1 MQETWFQSLCWED
14 PLAKKIT
21 THYSILAWR
30 VPWTVEPVRLQS
42 MGSQSGTQLHHTHTH
57 THTHYVSESDLL
69 KIHLES
75 SSATIPRFPPAYNI
89 L

>member
-1 MQETWFQSLCWED
+1 MD
-14 PLAKKIT
+14 
-21 THYSILAWR
+21 
-30 VPWTVEPVRLQS
+30 
-42 MGSQSGTQLHHTHTH
+42 SGACQAIVHGVAEWDTAASHTHTH